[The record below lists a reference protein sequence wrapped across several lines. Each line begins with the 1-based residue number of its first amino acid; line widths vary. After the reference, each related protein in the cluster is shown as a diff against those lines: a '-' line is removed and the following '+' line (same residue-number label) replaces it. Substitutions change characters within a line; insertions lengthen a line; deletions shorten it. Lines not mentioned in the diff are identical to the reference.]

1 MVHMLRRTVLGAAAA
16 LWNLSFS
23 DQRFL
28 YLDSRTE
35 PEDHD
40 EYSMNYPRSRIVG
53 DDFSGAATMRHTA
66 PHNSEI
72 LIAVYPHQHELPLS
86 LEINTGNVSTGI
98 ALDIDGAETLATE
111 LLESIDEIHE
121 WRDIHQVQI
130 NEKTDG

>member
-40 EYSMNYPRSRIVG
+40 EYSMSYPRSRVIG

-66 PHNSEI
+66 PHNSEV
-72 LIAVYPHQHELPLS
+72 LVAVYPHQEELPLS
-86 LEINTGNVSTGI
+86 LELNTGNVSTGI
-98 ALDIDGAETLATE
+98 ALDIEGAERLATE
-111 LLESIDEIHE
+111 LLESVNEIHD
-121 WRDIHQVQI
+121 WRDIHTSD
-130 NEKTDG
+130 KP